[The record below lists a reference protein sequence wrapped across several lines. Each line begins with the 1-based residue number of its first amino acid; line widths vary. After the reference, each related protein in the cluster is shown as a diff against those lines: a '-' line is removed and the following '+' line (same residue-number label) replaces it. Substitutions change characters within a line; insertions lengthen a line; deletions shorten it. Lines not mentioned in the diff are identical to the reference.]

1 MFVQARQRHV
11 IEEARGACDARKV
24 SDMVKLGSGL
34 AYGFFGDLNGIHVHT
49 YVCEDQMDK
58 M

>member
-1 MFVQARQRHV
+1 MLVQARQRHV

-24 SDMVKLGSGL
+24 SDMVELGSGL
-34 AYGFFGDLNGIHVHT
+34 ANGFFRGSDGIHVHT

-58 M
+58 V